1 MMKNR
6 DEKQTTRSVMKEYIP
21 PVVEVQ
27 YIEMEEGIAT
37 GSGIRIN
44 NGAGIKADPWE
55 DGGSA
60 GTGESENGEWWN

>member
-27 YIEMEEGIAT
+27 YRKMEEGIAT
-37 GSGIRIN
+37 GS
-44 NGAGIKADPWE
+44 DPTTPPTT
-55 DGGSA
+55 GGLVRMCKQIGQDKSQTQNVTV
-60 GTGESENGEWWN
+60 GF